1 MKSEGSYEMNFNAIK
16 ENSTSKKGSI
26 YSLDWRTTTADINI
40 TAVYKTEAAP

>member
-1 MKSEGSYEMNFNAIK
+1 MQSK
-16 ENSTSKKGSI
+16 ENSTSKRQL